1 MIKRKS
7 FRNLGCAA
15 SAIVGIAAFTGFPLV
30 PAAALTALGE
40 DPFSGLTPLSP
51 NNLAGLRGGFAVGV
65 FAFDIGVVVSTSVNS
80 ASGVYTV
87 TTTATLNPAGNV
99 TNARTDFSALPAQA
113 NAGGNG
119 SPQTQVTLLVVPEQ
133 TGEPAT
139 TQTPITPLVAPEQ
152 TGEPAT
158 AQTAAADGPVEITP
172 AAEPAAV
179 TVPVTVDS
187 TELVDGG
194 IIVSVEGTDF
204 AIVHEITGQELV
216 TLVQNTENGASLST
230 SVDMNVTIAN
240 YSQVLDNMTRNMPLI
255 VNIGRDAGV
264 ASVQ

>member
-139 TQTPITPLVAPEQ
+139 TQTA
-152 TGEPAT
+152 
-158 AQTAAADGPVEITP
+158 
-172 AAEPAAV
+172 AAEPAAI

-187 TELVDGG
+187 TELLDGG

>member
-40 DPFSGLTPLSP
+40 DPFSGLTPLSA
-51 NNLAGLRGGFAVGV
+51 NNLAGLRGGFAVGA

-139 TQTPITPLVAPEQ
+139 TQTA
-152 TGEPAT
+152 
-158 AQTAAADGPVEITP
+158 
-172 AAEPAAV
+172 AAEPAAI

-187 TELVDGG
+187 TELLDGG

-255 VNIGRDAGV
+255 VNMGRDAGV

>member
-7 FRNLGCAA
+7 FRNLRCAA

-65 FAFDIGVVVSTSVNS
+65 FAFDIGVVVSTSANS

-87 TTTATLNPAGNV
+87 TTTATLNPAGKV

-119 SPQTQVTLLVVPEQ
+119 SPQTQVTLQ
-133 TGEPAT
+133 
-139 TQTPITPLVAPEQ
+139 VAPEQ

-187 TELVDGG
+187 TELVNGG
-194 IIVSVEGTDF
+194 IMVSVEGTDF

-240 YSQVLDNMTRNMPLI
+240 YSQVLDNTTRNMPLI
-255 VNIGRDAGV
+255 VNMGRDAGV

>member
-1 MIKRKS
+1 M
-7 FRNLGCAA
+7 
-15 SAIVGIAAFTGFPLV
+15 
-30 PAAALTALGE
+30 
-40 DPFSGLTPLSP
+40 
-51 NNLAGLRGGFAVGV
+51 
-65 FAFDIGVVVSTSVNS
+65 VVSTSVNS

-139 TQTPITPLVAPEQ
+139 
-152 TGEPAT
+152 

-172 AAEPAAV
+172 AAEPAAI

-187 TELVDGG
+187 TELLDGG

-255 VNIGRDAGV
+255 VNMGRDAGV